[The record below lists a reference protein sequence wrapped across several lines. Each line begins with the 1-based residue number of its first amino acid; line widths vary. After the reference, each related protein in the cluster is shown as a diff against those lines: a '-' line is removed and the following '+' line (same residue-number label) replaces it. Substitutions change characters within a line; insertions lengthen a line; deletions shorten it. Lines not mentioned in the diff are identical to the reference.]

1 MPIFELCDHEIRKIT
16 ETTFSDVGV
25 TERGDLQRLLRKQID
40 VIAPDT
46 LVVSEE
52 FGEWDD
58 SRRRIDLLA
67 IDRDANLVVIE
78 LKRTEDGGHMELQA
92 IRYAAMIST
101 LTFDKVVEIY
111 GRYLQRI
118 NETIDPRSSLLD
130 FLGWESEDEDDFAQD
145 VRIVLASAEFSKELT
160 TAVMWLNGRGIDI
173 RCVRMR
179 PYKDGERLLLDVQ
192 QVIPLPEAAEYQV
205 QVREKEQRGRQ
216 ERAERYS
223 IRYKFWQQLLRHAS
237 SRTQLHANISPGEYA
252 WVGAG
257 SGIRGLGFNYVIRK
271 DDTTAELYIDRG
283 AGQDGV
289 NKQIFDW
296 LQERKDA
303 IEQQFG
309 GSLSWQR
316 LNEKRSC
323 RIASNMA
330 SGGYRSDETAWPA
343 IQEQMVDHMIKLEAA
358 LRPHLE
364 ACKLELAVIAST

>member
-1 MPIFELCDHEIRKIT
+1 MPIFELCNNEIRKIT
-16 ETTFSDVGV
+16 ETTFSDAGV

-67 IDRDANLVVIE
+67 LDRDANLVVIE

-101 LTFDKVVEIY
+101 LTFSKVVEIY

-118 NETIDPRSSLLD
+118 NETIDPKASLLE
-130 FLGWESEDEDDFAQD
+130 FLGWESEDEDAFAQD

-160 TAVMWLNGRGIDI
+160 TAVMWLNDRGIDL

-179 PYKDGERLLLDVQ
+179 PYQDGERLLLDVQ

-216 ERAERYS
+216 ERAERYG
-223 IRYKFWQQLLRHAS
+223 IRLNFWQQLLRHAS
-237 SRTQLHANISPGEYA
+237 SRTQLHSNISPGEYH
-252 WVGAG
+252 WIGAA
-257 SGIRGLGFNYVIRK
+257 SGIRGLGFNYIIRK
-271 DDTTAELYIDRG
+271 DDATAELYIDRG
-283 AGQDGV
+283 TGQAEA

-296 LQERKDA
+296 LHERKEA

-309 GSLSWQR
+309 CPLSWQR
-316 LNEKRSC
+316 LDDKRSS
-323 RIASNMA
+323 RIASNMTM
-330 SGGYRSDETAWPA
+330 GGYRSDEGSWPA
-343 IQEQMVDHMIKLEAA
+343 IQEQMVEHMVKLEAA

-364 ACKLELAVIAST
+364 ACKTELPAIAAS

>member
-1 MPIFELCDHEIRKIT
+1 MPIFELCNDEIRKIA
-16 ETTFSDVGV
+16 ETTFSDAGV

-46 LVVSEE
+46 LVVGEE

-101 LTFDKVVEIY
+101 LTFSKVVEIY

-118 NETIDPRSSLLD
+118 GEAIDPKASILE

-145 VRIVLASAEFSKELT
+145 VRIILASAEFSKELT
-160 TAVMWLNGRGIDI
+160 TAVIWLSGRGIDI

-179 PYKDGERLLLDVQ
+179 PYKDGDRLLLDVQ

-216 ERAERYS
+216 ERAERYG
-223 IRYKFWQQLLRHAS
+223 IRFKVWQQLLRHAS
-237 SRTQLHANISPGEYA
+237 GRTQLHANISPGEYA

-271 DDTTAELYIDRG
+271 DDATVELYIDRG
-283 AGQDGV
+283 AGQDEA
-289 NKQIFDW
+289 NNQIFDW
-296 LQERKDA
+296 FQERKEA

-309 GSLSWQR
+309 GPLSWQR
-316 LNEKRSC
+316 LNDKRSC
-323 RIASNMA
+323 RIASNL
-330 SGGYRSDETAWPA
+330 SIGGYRSDESAWPE
-343 IQEQMVDHMIKLEAA
+343 IQEQMVDHMVKLEAA
-358 LRPHLE
+358 LRPHLD
-364 ACKLELAVIAST
+364 ACKSELPAITSS